1 MATQTSS
8 SARHCTHCPEPGADV
23 CIRAEYAARSSPS
36 TGSLP
41 THIYAHRAC
50 AAERGELPL
59 YTFTNA
65 SSTPPAATG

>member
-1 MATQTSS
+1 M
-8 SARHCTHCPEPGADV
+8 